1 VLQGHRAKLRFT
13 YFPTSPKP
21 IAQRF
26 VPVATARLLAGLSS
40 ARPAFA
46 EAGNQPARLG
56 VEFELACLD
65 LGKVEYL
72 VDQAEQVE
80 RRGNGGFVR
89 PGATSSR
96 KPRARQGVSRQ
107 TSNKRPPWICCA
119 ERGLLRRL
127 GGDEESGVVPLAR
140 YGIPPRSLISRRR
153 FGVRQGLKTV
163 AQEQFVAPD
172 RSRDSVRHGK
182 SGCGME
188 FRFTGSGRRRT

>member
-1 VLQGHRAKLRFT
+1 MRLRHSARFFCLWRSRCGWTTVNLRYLVTRRSWVATMCDSISNNPRSCPVLYPHHRQK
-13 YFPTSPKP
+13 PKP

-140 YGIPPRSLISRRR
+140 YGIPPD
-153 FGVRQGLKTV
+153 Q
-163 AQEQFVAPD
+163 
-172 RSRDSVRHGK
+172 
-182 SGCGME
+182 
-188 FRFTGSGRRRT
+188 